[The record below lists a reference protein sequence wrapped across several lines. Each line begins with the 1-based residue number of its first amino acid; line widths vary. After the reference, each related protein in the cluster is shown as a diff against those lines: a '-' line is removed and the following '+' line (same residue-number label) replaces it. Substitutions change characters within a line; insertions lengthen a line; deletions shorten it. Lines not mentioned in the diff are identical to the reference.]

1 MRTLIKGR
9 KLIDG
14 MGNAIEGAAVLIDGD
29 RITAVGRQADV
40 TAGEGVASLDV
51 GDKTIMPGLIDAHVH
66 LVNTGGPFSARDAR
80 LASDEQMMIL
90 AVKNAFL
97 AIKAGVTTVRDLGGK
112 GFLTVDLRKAIE
124 DGVIPGPRVVS
135 CGAAITTTGGQS
147 HYKSMEADT
156 PDEMKKAVRTLVKGG
171 VDCIK
176 IFGSG
181 GHATPGSNP
190 LPSQYT
196 LEEFRAA
203 SEEAHR
209 VGKLVAAHVHP
220 TSAIKLAVAAGIDCL
235 EHCSW
240 LGPSGVKVEESVL
253 EEIIKR
259 KTFISIGFPASWYRV
274 ALDEIQ
280 DVMDRTG
287 REALM
292 QPRYESIR
300 QMYESGAN
308 VVASSDSG
316 STATRIDEFA
326 LLLEFLVNRL
336 EIPAMQV
343 ILSAT
348 SLAAEAVGLGGVTGS
363 LETGKK
369 ADLIIV
375 EGDPLSDISSLH
387 RVNTVFKDG
396 HQVAKQGEVMI

>member
-147 HYKSMEADT
+147 HYKS
-156 PDEMKKAVRTLVKGG
+156 PV
-171 VDCIK
+171 
-176 IFGSG
+176 
-181 GHATPGSNP
+181 P
-190 LPSQYT
+190 L
-196 LEEFRAA
+196 
-203 SEEAHR
+203 
-209 VGKLVAAHVHP
+209 
-220 TSAIKLAVAAGIDCL
+220 
-235 EHCSW
+235 
-240 LGPSGVKVEESVL
+240 
-253 EEIIKR
+253 
-259 KTFISIGFPASWYRV
+259 
-274 ALDEIQ
+274 
-280 DVMDRTG
+280 
-287 REALM
+287 
-292 QPRYESIR
+292 
-300 QMYESGAN
+300 
-308 VVASSDSG
+308 
-316 STATRIDEFA
+316 
-326 LLLEFLVNRL
+326 
-336 EIPAMQV
+336 
-343 ILSAT
+343 
-348 SLAAEAVGLGGVTGS
+348 
-363 LETGKK
+363 
-369 ADLIIV
+369 
-375 EGDPLSDISSLH
+375 
-387 RVNTVFKDG
+387 
-396 HQVAKQGEVMI
+396 

>member
-1 MRTLIKGR
+1 
-9 KLIDG
+9 
-14 MGNAIEGAAVLIDGD
+14 
-29 RITAVGRQADV
+29 
-40 TAGEGVASLDV
+40 
-51 GDKTIMPGLIDAHVH
+51 
-66 LVNTGGPFSARDAR
+66 
-80 LASDEQMMIL
+80 MMIL

-97 AIKAGVTTVRDLGGK
+97 AIKSGVTTVRDLGGK

-190 LPSQYT
+190 LASQYT

-240 LGPSGVKVEESVL
+240 LSPSGVKVEESVL
-253 EEIIKR
+253 EEIIKQE
-259 KTFISIGFPASWYRV
+259 TFISIGFPASWYRV

-287 REALM
+287 REALI
-292 QPRYESIR
+292 QPRYESIK
-300 QMYESGAN
+300 QMYESGAK

-326 LLLEFLVNRL
+326 RLLDFLVNRL

-343 ILSAT
+343 IISAT
-348 SLAAEAVGLGGVTGS
+348 SLAAEAVGLGGVTGT

-369 ADLIIV
+369 ADVIIV
-375 EGDPLSDISSLH
+375 EGDPLADISSLQ

-396 HQVAKQGEVMI
+396 QLVAKQGKLMI

>member
-14 MGNAIEGAAVLIDGD
+14 NGNTIEGAAVIIDGD

-190 LPSQYT
+190 LASQYT

-209 VGKLVAAHVHP
+209 VGKLVAA
-220 TSAIKLAVAAGIDCL
+220 A
-235 EHCSW
+235 
-240 LGPSGVKVEESVL
+240 
-253 EEIIKR
+253 
-259 KTFISIGFPASWYRV
+259 F
-274 ALDEIQ
+274 
-280 DVMDRTG
+280 
-287 REALM
+287 
-292 QPRYESIR
+292 
-300 QMYESGAN
+300 
-308 VVASSDSG
+308 
-316 STATRIDEFA
+316 
-326 LLLEFLVNRL
+326 LL
-336 EIPAMQV
+336 
-343 ILSAT
+343 
-348 SLAAEAVGLGGVTGS
+348 
-363 LETGKK
+363 
-369 ADLIIV
+369 
-375 EGDPLSDISSLH
+375 
-387 RVNTVFKDG
+387 
-396 HQVAKQGEVMI
+396 

>member
-156 PDEMKKAVRTLVKGG
+156 PRRNEKGSSYPRQG
-171 VDCIK
+171 R
-176 IFGSG
+176 G
-181 GHATPGSNP
+181 G
-190 LPSQYT
+190 
-196 LEEFRAA
+196 
-203 SEEAHR
+203 
-209 VGKLVAAHVHP
+209 
-220 TSAIKLAVAAGIDCL
+220 
-235 EHCSW
+235 
-240 LGPSGVKVEESVL
+240 
-253 EEIIKR
+253 
-259 KTFISIGFPASWYRV
+259 
-274 ALDEIQ
+274 
-280 DVMDRTG
+280 
-287 REALM
+287 
-292 QPRYESIR
+292 
-300 QMYESGAN
+300 
-308 VVASSDSG
+308 
-316 STATRIDEFA
+316 
-326 LLLEFLVNRL
+326 
-336 EIPAMQV
+336 
-343 ILSAT
+343 
-348 SLAAEAVGLGGVTGS
+348 
-363 LETGKK
+363 
-369 ADLIIV
+369 
-375 EGDPLSDISSLH
+375 LH
-387 RVNTVFKDG
+387 
-396 HQVAKQGEVMI
+396 

>member
-14 MGNAIEGAAVLIDGD
+14 RGNAIEGAAVLIDGD
-29 RITAVGRQADV
+29 RITAVGRQADI

-156 PDEMKKAVRTLVKGG
+156 PDEMKKAVRALVKGG

-190 LPSQYT
+190 LASQYT

-220 TSAIKLAVAAGIDCL
+220 TSAIQMAVAAGIDCL

-240 LGPSGVKVEESVL
+240 LSPSGVKVDENVL

-259 KTFISIGFPASWYRV
+259 ETFISIGFPASWYRV

-280 DVMDRTG
+280 DVR
-287 REALM
+287 AK
-292 QPRYESIR
+292 
-300 QMYESGAN
+300 

-326 LLLEFLVNRL
+326 LLLDFLVNRL

-343 ILSAT
+343 ITSAT
-348 SLAAEAVGLGGVTGS
+348 GLAAEAVDLGGVTGS

-375 EGDPLSDISSLH
+375 EGDPLSDISALQ
-387 RVNTVFKDG
+387 RVDTVFKDG
-396 HQVAKQGEVMI
+396 RAVAKQGEVMI